1 MMISN
6 LFLFIPVIISAW
18 KGEWV
23 YFLIALGA
31 SISSSLY
38 HYLRIYRFKS
48 RFFKRIKEMD
58 WIFAIISYAYMFY
71 FIFKKVP
78 SEFQLSLAVVLFT
91 TILFFWYGFKKGNY
105 MKLHPWF
112 HIFASIV
119 SGLIVF
125 MGV

>member
-1 MMISN
+1 MISN

-18 KGEWV
+18 KGEWI

-31 SISSSLY
+31 SIFSPLY
-38 HYLRIYRFKS
+38 HYLKIYRVES
-48 RFFKRIKEMD
+48 NFFKPIKEMD
-58 WIFAIISYAYMFY
+58 WVFATLSYTYMFY

-78 SEFQLSLAVVLFT
+78 SEFQIALTVLLSI

-105 MKLHPWF
+105 MKFHPWF
-112 HIFASIV
+112 HIFASLV

-125 MGV
+125 MGI